1 MAYAGVVDDVKTC
14 IKLNLPRRL
23 PVFALSE
30 EFDVRMAGL
39 TYEEYSTDAKN
50 TTRSQSEGIERFDYD
65 WANVYIDDCLEFE
78 PLGVT
83 TVGGGN
89 IPMAVKQYL
98 PADSS
103 TLSSLRVPRPDK
115 DGRLPILI
123 EAISEV
129 KQQWVEKILVCGRTP
144 APFSSVTLQYW

>member
-50 TTRSQSEGIERFDYD
+50 TMFNMTRRLLFLTIRCFIRF
-65 WANVYIDDCLEFE
+65 ILFS
-78 PLGVT
+78 LF
-83 TVGGGN
+83 
-89 IPMAVKQYL
+89 
-98 PADSS
+98 
-103 TLSSLRVPRPDK
+103 LRV
-115 DGRLPILI
+115 
-123 EAISEV
+123 
-129 KQQWVEKILVCGRTP
+129 LV
-144 APFSSVTLQYW
+144 